1 MLRPSA
7 FILRRER
14 VAVNRLSKRRAN
26 VLALKTQRNFASGGT
41 ETAELARFAVS
52 PTNRRRILRVLE
64 AVQSFTTAS
73 YSIPWKTNSPRQ
85 RISLLQGKTH

>member
-14 VAVNRLSKRRAN
+14 VAVNRLSNRRAN
-26 VLALKTQRNFASGGT
+26 VLAVRTQRSVASGAT

-52 PTNRRRILRVLE
+52 PANR
-64 AVQSFTTAS
+64 AA
-73 YSIPWKTNSPRQ
+73 NSPRA
-85 RISLLQGKTH
+85 RGREEFHHGVLVLLCQIAEFPRKSVSDHF

>member
-14 VAVNRLSKRRAN
+14 VAVNRLSNRRAN
-26 VLALKTQRNFASGGT
+26 VLAVSTQRSFAAGAT

-52 PTNRRRILRVLE
+52 PTNR
-64 AVQSFTTAS
+64 AA
-73 YSIPWKTNSPRQ
+73 NSPRA
-85 RISLLQGKTH
+85 RGRTEFHNGLLTKPLLQ